1 MKIRNTGQVL
11 LVALTASVFS
21 VEMNA
26 QDPRTPMTGQQCA
39 VDCMKEKALSG
50 DREAARNLA
59 LVYGK
64 VDFKSMQYWHLIG
77 AENGDP
83 VSQYNYAFWLLKKGG
98 PQHRERAI
106 FWLKESAKNGDVDA
120 QKLLSETKGQTKGP

>member
-1 MKIRNTGQVL
+1 MKIRNTVQVL
-11 LVALTASVFS
+11 LVALTVSVS
-21 VEMNA
+21 SAEINA
-26 QDPRTPMTGQQCA
+26 QELRTPMAGQQCA

-83 VSQYNYAFWLLKKGG
+83 VSQYNYAFWLLEKGG

-106 FWLKESAKNGDVDA
+106 FWLKKAAQNGDGDA
-120 QKLLSETKGQTKGP
+120 KRLLSKTLE